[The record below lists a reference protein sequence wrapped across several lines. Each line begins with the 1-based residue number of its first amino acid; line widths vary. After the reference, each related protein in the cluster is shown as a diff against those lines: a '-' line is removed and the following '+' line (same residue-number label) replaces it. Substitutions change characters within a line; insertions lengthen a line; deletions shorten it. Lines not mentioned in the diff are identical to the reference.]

1 MLLPINA
8 ASDVTD
14 GALVEI
20 VVSGIRKFWLPEKY
34 DEHLRIEYN
43 SYSIGFINRQ

>member
-20 VVSGIRKFWLPEKY
+20 IVSGIL
-34 DEHLRIEYN
+34 
-43 SYSIGFINRQ
+43 